1 MLGCDFRWICSLKIA
16 PSAVRLSTCSP
27 CGKCGAFRKRAK
39 NPRSDHFGWQSWRP
53 MNLDESPVSLRID
66 LAKPLMLHATA
77 PIESIAFVLEMSCL
91 RFGETPQLAR
101 QDLLGI
107 SFGAPKL
114 RTESSERR
122 TVKICQ
128 DMSRVKICQDMSRH
142 VKICEDM

>member
-1 MLGCDFRWICSLKIA
+1 VESVA
-16 PSAVRLSTCSP
+16 
-27 CGKCGAFRKRAK
+27 
-39 NPRSDHFGWQSWRP
+39 HFGSGQKILGDATILGGNPGGQLGGITGFTYR
-53 MNLDESPVSLRID
+53 LGKTTDV
-66 LAKPLMLHATA
+66 ATA
-77 PIESIAFVLEMSCL
+77 PIESIAFVLEMSFL

-128 DMSRVKICQDMSRH
+128 DM
-142 VKICEDM
+142 